1 MIDISD
7 PFKLDSKSDSNK
19 ACFASAI
26 QKWLAMSLKV
36 LKSDKQHNHEQ
47 NCLIAIRGQN
57 LNNNIK

>member
-1 MIDISD
+1 MIDTSD

-47 NCLIAIRGQN
+47 NCLIPIRGQN